1 MRGSDGDML
10 VQGTID
16 CCFMEDGQWVLLDYK
31 TNRTDDL
38 EGVKNH
44 YKRQLEL
51 YRYALEKITGLKVKD
66 RILCLIAMGLEE
78 KL

>member
-38 EGVKNH
+38 EGVKKH
-44 YKRQLEL
+44 YARQLEL
-51 YRYALEKITGLKVKD
+51 YAYALEKITHIPVKD
-66 RILCLIAMGLEE
+66 KILCLISMGLEFHY
-78 KL
+78 